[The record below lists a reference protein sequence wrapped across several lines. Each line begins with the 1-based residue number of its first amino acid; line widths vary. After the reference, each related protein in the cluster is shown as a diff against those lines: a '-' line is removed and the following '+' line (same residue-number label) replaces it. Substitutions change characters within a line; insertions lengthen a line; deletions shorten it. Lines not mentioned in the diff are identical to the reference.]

1 MTSIDILGYVAAVG
15 TTSAFIPQVYKV
27 YKTKKTEDLS
37 LGTFL
42 LFCIG
47 IVLWTIYG
55 IFIQSLPVILANSI
69 TFALAFYILLMK
81 IKHSAASRN
90 V

>member
-1 MTSIDILGYVAAVG
+1 MKFIDLLGYVAAVG
-15 TTSAFIPQVYKV
+15 TTGAFVPQVYKV

-37 LGTFL
+37 LSTFL

-55 IFIQSLPVILANSI
+55 FYIQSLPVILANSI

-81 IKHSAASRN
+81 IRYK
-90 V
+90 

>member
-1 MTSIDILGYVAAVG
+1 MTFIDILGYVAAVG
-15 TTSAFIPQVYKV
+15 TTGAFIPQVYKV

-47 IVLWTIYG
+47 IVLWTVFGVLIK
-55 IFIQSLPVILANSI
+55 SLPVILANSI
-69 TFALAFYILLMK
+69 TFVLAFYILVMK
-81 IKHSAASRN
+81 IKHK
-90 V
+90 